1 MISKGCKS
9 IFPIQHQEIWER
21 YKQHVQSFWTPEEVS
36 LQDDLRDLK
45 TLTEGEK
52 HFIKQVLAFFANSE
66 AMINENLA
74 SRFYNEILIPESRLF
89 ISMQMLNES
98 IHAEM
103 YGLQIE
109 AYVEDP
115 AEKDK
120 LFSAIQS
127 VPCINKKAQWVSK
140 WLNGNQN
147 LLTRL
152 IAFGL
157 VEGLFFAGSF
167 CAIYY
172 FRKRGL
178 LPGLALSNDWIAR
191 DEGMHFSFSALMFK
205 TLSNKFNNGTLTDG
219 DIKSLDLIPGLVS
232 QSEFEEIVREA
243 VEFEKEFVTDALP
256 VDLIGMN
263 KEMMCMYIEAVSD
276 RIADLFGWTNNAMN
290 QAFQWV
296 QAPLEAALA
305 SLLAFFL
312 ILSGIRMLQGRR
324 TIWTMLFFITAVLV
338 LFANAIIISPFLP
351 DSISQLTLQF
361 RDLIQSLIVTA
372 GIRGILIGVA
382 LGIITLTV
390 RILIGVERPYNK

>member
-9 IFPIQHQEIWER
+9 IFPIQHQEIWDR
-21 YKQHVQSFWTPEEVS
+21 YKQHVQAFWTPEEVS

-45 TLTEGEK
+45 TLNEGEK
-52 HFIKQVLAFFANSE
+52 HFIKHVLAFFANSE

-89 ISMQMLNES
+89 ITMQMLNES

-115 AEKDK
+115 SEKDK
-120 LFSAIQS
+120 LFSAIQN

-140 WLNGNQN
+140 WLNGKQN

-205 TLSNKFNNGTLTDG
+205 TLSSKF
-219 DIKSLDLIPGLVS
+219 K
-232 QSEFEEIVREA
+232 
-243 VEFEKEFVTDALP
+243 
-256 VDLIGMN
+256 
-263 KEMMCMYIEAVSD
+263 
-276 RIADLFGWTNNAMN
+276 
-290 QAFQWV
+290 
-296 QAPLEAALA
+296 
-305 SLLAFFL
+305 
-312 ILSGIRMLQGRR
+312 
-324 TIWTMLFFITAVLV
+324 
-338 LFANAIIISPFLP
+338 
-351 DSISQLTLQF
+351 
-361 RDLIQSLIVTA
+361 
-372 GIRGILIGVA
+372 
-382 LGIITLTV
+382 
-390 RILIGVERPYNK
+390 

>member
-1 MISKGCKS
+1 MNSETFIEKLFPLLITGDRKS
-9 IFPIQHQEIWER
+9 ARSCVSEAIT
-21 YKQHVQSFWTPEEVS
+21 SGWTPEEVS
-36 LQDDLRDLK
+36 LQDDLRDLQK
-45 TLTEGEK
+45 LNGGEI

-74 SRFYNEILIPESRLF
+74 SRFYREILIPEARCF

-103 YGLQIE
+103 YALQIE
-109 AYVEDP
+109 AYVTDSK
-115 AEKDK
+115 EKDL
-120 LFSAIQS
+120 LFDAIS
-127 VPCINKKAQWVSK
+127 NVDCINHKAQWVSK
-140 WLNGNQN
+140 WLNGKQN

-205 TLSNKFNNGTLTDG
+205 TLRDKFNNGTLSDS
-219 DIKSLDLIPGLVS
+219 DIKDLNLITSNVA

-243 VEFEKEFVTDALP
+243 VSFEKEFVTSALP

-263 KEMMCMYIEAVSD
+263 KELMCEYIEAVAD
-276 RIADLFGWTNNAMN
+276 RIADLFEFERVFNTENPFDFMRALDVQNVTNFFEKRVSEYQRPTDRALSFDE
-290 QAFQWV
+290 AF
-296 QAPLEAALA
+296 
-305 SLLAFFL
+305 
-312 ILSGIRMLQGRR
+312 
-324 TIWTMLFFITAVLV
+324 
-338 LFANAIIISPFLP
+338 
-351 DSISQLTLQF
+351 
-361 RDLIQSLIVTA
+361 
-372 GIRGILIGVA
+372 
-382 LGIITLTV
+382 
-390 RILIGVERPYNK
+390 

>member
-1 MISKGCKS
+1 MISKGIKS
-9 IFPIQHQEIWER
+9 IFPIKNQEIWDR
-21 YKQHVQSFWTPEEVS
+21 YKLHIQSFWTPEEVS
-36 LQDDLRDLK
+36 LQDDLRDLQI
-45 TLTEGEK
+45 LNEGER
-52 HFIKQVLAFFANSE
+52 HFIKNVLAFFANSE

-74 SRFYNEILIPESRLF
+74 SRFYKEILMPEARCF

-103 YGLQIE
+103 YALQIE
-109 AYVEDP
+109 AYVVDQQ
-115 AEKDK
+115 EKDI
-120 LFSAIQS
+120 LFNAIQN
-127 VPCINKKAQWVSK
+127 VPCINLKAKWVSK

-205 TLSNKFNNGTLTDG
+205 ILRDKFNNNSLTDT
-219 DIKSLDLIPGLVS
+219 DLLDVNLITGNVA

-243 VEFEKEFVTDALP
+243 VSFEKEFVQEALP

-263 KEMMCMYIEAVSD
+263 ANLMCQYIEAVAD
-276 RIADLFGWTNNAMN
+276 RIADLFEFERVYNTKNPFDFMRALDVQNVTN
-290 QAFQWV
+290 
-296 QAPLEAALA
+296 
-305 SLLAFFL
+305 FFEKRVSEYQRPTDRV
-312 ILSGIRMLQGRR
+312 LS
-324 TIWTMLFFITAVLV
+324 FDDVF
-338 LFANAIIISPFLP
+338 
-351 DSISQLTLQF
+351 
-361 RDLIQSLIVTA
+361 
-372 GIRGILIGVA
+372 
-382 LGIITLTV
+382 
-390 RILIGVERPYNK
+390 

>member
-1 MISKGCKS
+1 MISKGVKS
-9 IFPIQHQEIWER
+9 IFPIKNKEIWDR

-45 TLTEGEK
+45 TLNDGEI
-52 HFIKQVLAFFANSE
+52 HFIKNVLAYFANSE

-74 SRFYNEILIPESRLF
+74 SRFYKEILMPEARCF

-109 AYVEDP
+109 AYVDD
-115 AEKDK
+115 AKEKDR
-120 LFSAIQS
+120 LFDAIKN
-127 VPCINKKAQWVSK
+127 VACINLKAQWVSK

-147 LLTRL
+147 LLMRL
-152 IAFGL
+152 IGFGL

-205 TLSNKFNNGTLTDG
+205 TLREKYNNETLTDS
-219 DIKSLDLIPGLVS
+219 DIVDLNLIPKDVT

-243 VEFEKEFVTDALP
+243 VSFEKEFVKDALP

-263 KEMMCMYIEAVSD
+263 ADLMCQYIEAVAD
-276 RIADLFGWTNNAMN
+276 RIADLFEFERIFNTENPFDFMRALDVQNVTN
-290 QAFQWV
+290 
-296 QAPLEAALA
+296 
-305 SLLAFFL
+305 FFEKRV
-312 ILSGIRMLQGRR
+312 SEYQRPTDR
-324 TIWTMLFFITAVLV
+324 
-338 LFANAIIISPFLP
+338 
-351 DSISQLTLQF
+351 
-361 RDLIQSLIVTA
+361 
-372 GIRGILIGVA
+372 A
-382 LGIITLTV
+382 LGFDDAF
-390 RILIGVERPYNK
+390 